1 MRLIG
6 GRGELN
12 SAAMSA
18 AQPQDA
24 VGAATL
30 ERMAA
35 AGRYNRWMFDRIRP
49 WVGRRVLEVG
59 AGLGNLS
66 AFLTDRERLVL
77 TDTDD
82 GYVAQL
88 RARFA
93 GRPNVRVV
101 RLALPAVTAELQRER
116 FDTVVCLNVLE
127 HISDD
132 TGSLGAMRALLV
144 PGGRAVL
151 LVPALPALYGA
162 LDEALGH
169 CRRYTPRDLGDKL
182 ARAGF
187 AVRHMEYFNA
197 AGIPGW
203 WFTGRV
209 LKRRLIPR
217 RALACYDALVPV
229 FRLETLLPW
238 RLGQSLIAVGE
249 AAG

>member
-1 MRLIG
+1 MF
-6 GRGELN
+6 
-12 SAAMSA
+12 A
-18 AQPQDA
+18 AQPQDV

-49 WVGRRVLEVG
+49 WIGRRVLEVG

-66 AFLTDRERLVL
+66 AFLADRERLVL

-82 GYVAQL
+82 GYLAHL

-93 GRPNVRVV
+93 GYPNVRVV
-101 RLALPAVTAELQRER
+101 RLAMPAVTAELQRER

-127 HISDD
+127 HIPDD
-132 TGSLGAMRALLV
+132 TGSLGAMRALLA

-182 ARAGF
+182 AGAGF

-217 RALACYDALVPV
+217 GALACYDALVPL

>member
-1 MRLIG
+1 
-6 GRGELN
+6 
-12 SAAMSA
+12 MSV
-18 AQPQDA
+18 AQPQD
-24 VGAATL
+24 VIGAATL

-49 WVGRRVLEVG
+49 WIGRRVLEVG

-66 AFLTDRERLVL
+66 AFLADRERLVL

-82 GYVAQL
+82 GYLAHL

-93 GRPNVRVV
+93 GYPNVRVV
-101 RLALPAVTAELQRER
+101 RLAMPAVPAELHGER

-127 HISDD
+127 HIPDD
-132 TGSLGAMRALLV
+132 AGSLAAMRALV
-144 PGGRAVL
+144 APGHGGRVVL

-169 CRRYTPRDLGDKL
+169 CRRYTPRDLRDKL
-182 ARAGF
+182 RGAGF
-187 AVRHMEYFNA
+187 AVRHLEYFNA

-217 RALACYDALVPV
+217 AALACYDALVPL

-249 AAG
+249 ATG